1 MARRSAFAA
10 PPPDE
15 TRDEAQL
22 RRAWRHRRK
31 GEERRAMVML
41 REAAHENENAA
52 RLWVLYG
59 VQCARIGRL
68 DDAQRAL
75 QHAAWVRERDGE
87 HAKANVTRA
96 IMADLTGHEAA

>member
-1 MARRSAFAA
+1 MARRPTFAA

-31 GEERRAMVML
+31 GDERRAMVML
-41 REAAHENENAA
+41 REAAHENEHDA
-52 RLWVLYG
+52 RLWVMYG
-59 VQCARIGRL
+59 VQCARIGRPN
-68 DDAQRAL
+68 DARRAL
-75 QHAAWVRERDGE
+75 QHAAWVRERNGE

-96 IMADLTGHEAA
+96 IMADLVGNEAA